1 MSRFENDCSCD
12 YYEDEDGQVY
22 CSDKCAFCKRQKGRA
37 FSRLQNAALAAEEAR
52 LRATGW
58 YDEITA
64 IRGFIMRIQRATDS
78 QANINLFGEMFA
90 ALLGYEKFLAA
101 EPAFRAV
108 VASKLAEMRAN
119 PYSEPLKDVMDR
131 LDALLAA
138 TGARG
143 IVFLGDLLHSAR
155 SHAAAK

>member
-22 CSDKCAFCKRQKGRA
+22 CSDKCAFCKRQRA
-37 FSRLQNAALAAEEAR
+37 RASEEAR

-58 YDEITA
+58 YDEIAT
-64 IRGFIMRIQRATDS
+64 IRGFITRIQRATDS

-119 PYSEPLKDVMDR
+119 PYSEPLKEVMDKM
-131 LDALLAA
+131 DALLA
-138 TGARG
+138 R
-143 IVFLGDLLHSAR
+143 LPE
-155 SHAAAK
+155 AK